1 MYKKINPKAKWLML
15 LFEVIVAIITTIIIV
30 VVFQLFL
37 TKLKSPIVRYLC
49 IAAIVLTWGY
59 ALISPFVRSV
69 WYRYAFNK
77 DEIRKREGF
86 LTVVET
92 IVPIER
98 LQKLSLET
106 GLFDRMFGL
115 TRVKLTTAG
124 GDVDIRYL
132 EIEKAEAI
140 AESLKNKINKY
151 ARNDSVEANKLTEN
165 TTSKNDINESPEDD
179 NHAGE

>member
-15 LFEVIVAIITTIIIV
+15 LFEVIVAIIATIVIIV
-30 VVFQLFL
+30 VFKMFL
-37 TKLKSPIVRYLC
+37 TNLKSPIVRYLC
-49 IAAIVLTWGY
+49 IAAIALTWVY
-59 ALISPFVRSV
+59 ALISPFVRSA

-106 GLFDRMFGL
+106 GPFDRMFGL

-132 EIEKAEAI
+132 EIEKAEVI

-151 ARNDSVEANKLTEN
+151 ARNDSAEAKDLTEN
-165 TTSKNDINESPEDD
+165 TNLKNNMIESSEDEK
-179 NHAGE
+179 HAGE

>member
-1 MYKKINPKAKWLML
+1 MYQKINPKAKWLML
-15 LFEVIVAIITTIIIV
+15 LFEVIVAVISTIIIV
-30 VVFQLFL
+30 VVFKKFL
-37 TKLKSPIVRYLC
+37 IDFKSTLVRYLC
-49 IAAIVLTWGY
+49 ILGIALTWAY
-59 ALISPFVRSV
+59 ALISPFVRSA

-86 LTVVET
+86 LTVEET

-106 GLFDRMFGL
+106 GPFDRMFGL

-140 AESLKNKINKY
+140 VESLKDKVNKY
-151 ARNDSVEANKLTEN
+151 AR
-165 TTSKNDINESPEDD
+165 
-179 NHAGE
+179 